1 MAEYRTPDYT
11 RNPSRQNIFS
21 VRNSW
26 RPDVIDILDSEE
38 AMTQRE
44 DALKFETARI
54 KALQEERLHIQK
66 KTFTKWINSFLSKAR
81 MEVEELFT
89 DLSDGKRLLKLLE
102 IISGERLGKPN
113 NGRMR
118 VHKIENVNKSLAF
131 LHTKVRL
138 ESIGAEDIVDGNPR
152 LILGLIWTIILRF
165 QIQEIEIEVEEDNES
180 SEKRSAKDALLLW
193 CQRKTSGYPGVNIQD
208 FSNSW
213 RSGLG
218 FNALIHSHRPD
229 LIDFNKLSAGRH
241 IDNLNYAFDVA
252 QNELGVPRL
261 LDAEDIDTHRPDEKS
276 ILTYV
281 ASYYHTFAR
290 MKTEMKSG
298 KRIANILGQVLDS
311 EKRKAR
317 YELLSSNL
325 LDWIRTQIAELND
338 HSFPNSLEG
347 VQSLM
352 LAFKQYRT
360 LEKPMKYQE
369 LNEIEM
375 LHFHI
380 NTQLKSLQQPLF
392 VPLDG
397 QLIQDLQRAWENLEK
412 AENRRETALRTE
424 LQRQER
430 LEQLA
435 YKFERKRILRDG
447 YLKEMIQVL
456 SDPRYGSNLAHID
469 ATVKKHEAIS
479 ADIHAREE
487 RFNDLTNMAEELVK
501 EKYHGCE
508 QIVEKEQE
516 VMKRWK
522 ELLDLL
528 DKHKTSLATMSWLMS
543 TLREID
549 TLIGTIDELAAS
561 FQSNDVGNHLIAV
574 EDLLQIHALSELQV
588 NSIGEAQRKLHRQ
601 SQNFLNSG
609 HKEAPVL
616 QKQLKQFDAA
626 YTRLQEQM
634 AQRRTR
640 LEDARTFFQFIQ
652 DHEEEEGWIIEKGRI
667 CQAEVTAKDLR
678 AVLSLQQKHKAL
690 QAELKARRPKSE
702 QLVSAGKRLVADKHP
717 MSSEIVSRTEAL
729 HELWSN
735 LEQLAAL
742 KSAKLEDAAKA
753 YQFYADANEAESW
766 LKERQ
771 ALVESRDLGQD
782 EPSAQALLQRHKDL
796 EGELSSYQ
804 GDVDTL
810 NAQADALL
818 SAGIT
823 KLELLM
829 PSEMEPEK
837 IVEEWTQEVRTV
849 PQEVWVEE
857 EIEKVEPK
865 TIIEQRSVPQVK
877 ALYPFSGQ
885 GMSMVKGEL
894 MFLLEK
900 TNSDWW
906 HVRRAGGQD
915 GFVPANYVQE
925 VEPKVIQVQVRRP
938 EKVKVKQKVKKIQMV
953 QQTVPV
959 RKQVKQPPRPKR
971 RSSVEDAGVEKRQK
985 KINDTYDN
993 LKEQA
998 KRRRTLLEDAIRLY
1012 GFYRE
1017 CDSFEKWMKDC
1028 EKMLKSEEP
1037 SDNVDAARRQY
1048 EKFLTDMSAS
1058 GRRLEDIDKAVKEFA
1073 AQGHNSLA
1081 EIKARQRQIHSLWD
1095 HLNKLRA
1102 EREKSLEGASS
1113 VELFRRTC
1121 EEAKDWMVEKM
1132 TQLDSDELGP
1142 DLKTVQALQRRHGNL
1157 ERELAPVQDK
1167 VERVNLLAASV
1178 KNNYPNEKDNVNAKQ
1193 KEIQNL
1199 WEKVKTKALERRT
1212 RLEDAVGQQ
1221 IFINSSKSLLG
1232 WLSGT
1237 KEKLKAEEPAKDVQT
1252 AQNLIKEHKD
1262 MMDDIQ
1268 AHKDEFV
1275 EVCKLGRQLMAR
1287 PNSERALIQ
1296 DYIARLNE
1304 GLSGVQDDWAAKQTR
1319 LEQGLALAQFNREA
1333 DQIDAN
1339 TKSHEEFLKFP
1350 QLGGNIDDVEAL
1362 LRQHED
1368 FENKLTA
1375 QEERLKNFVTSAE
1388 KLVDG
1393 NHYDKDY
1400 IKNRKDAV
1408 IARRAKVKQLANE
1421 RREAL
1426 LASRRFQQFSGD
1438 ADELRGWLK
1447 DKLKTA
1453 TDENFR
1459 ELANLERKLQKHEA
1473 FERELRS
1480 NHNRI
1485 RDLKK
1490 TGDALISEKNY
1501 RSADVKDVLSELN
1514 QKWDELTKISADKG
1528 RKLRQAAA
1536 QHSYNRT
1543 LEDAKTHLD
1552 KIESSL
1558 CSQELGTDLRSCKEL
1573 LKKHQAVET
1582 EISQW
1587 EGKLAE
1593 VSNLGQEMAHEGHF
1607 DADNILKASKK
1618 CASRLEALKEPAK
1631 KRRQELEESL
1641 KYHKFKFELDAER
1654 QWIQEHLASANAQP
1668 SVGSLYEAQSAHK
1681 KHAKLTAEVSGHGPH
1696 IEKTLASGAVLSQQP
1711 HPEAAKVGE
1720 LCAELSSLWG
1730 KLNEQTVKR
1739 GRELDLAL
1747 KAQQY
1752 LFEVQEVENWLSE
1765 KADMLGSTDFGRD
1778 RDATTKLLTK
1788 HKALELQL
1796 DSYDGIINEMS
1807 RTAGAMVSAN
1817 HPDSKILKE
1826 RQAALTRQLQL
1837 LMKQARARQSKL
1849 VESLCV
1855 HEYFAESAEFEQ
1867 YVRDNEQN
1875 ALSEDYGSDYEH
1887 LLLLQARFDDF
1898 RHRIQGGA
1906 ERFKFCEELARKLK
1920 LAEGPVA
1927 TDVENKQTQLS
1938 DAWSR
1943 LLSLIETREQ
1953 KLAAAGEIH
1962 RFHRDVAEALAR
1974 IQEKSAA
1981 IPEDK
1986 GKDLN
1991 SVLAL
1996 IRRHEGFENDLVAL
2010 EAQLQVLVEDAARLT
2025 ALYPGSNAKHI
2036 SDQQAIVIESW
2047 NDLQNQSLA
2056 RREELGAACDLQ
2068 RFLTQAR
2075 SLMGWSTGLRATLLA
2090 EERVSDAAGAQS
2102 LKAQHEAI
2110 KSEIEAREENFRAI
2124 VETGEAL
2131 AQGGHSQAQEIQDR
2145 LQALLEERQKLH
2157 TAWQQKKVYLD
2168 QLIDLHFFLR
2178 DAKQLETLSSAQE
2191 VALQSSETD
2200 GSVEEVSSAAK
2211 KHEAFEKLLAAQEDK
2226 FASLNDHCQKLTAQN
2241 HFDSENIG
2249 SRLNTVL
2256 AKREKV
2262 KDLSADKKL
2271 RLQEALLHAQFVRDA
2286 NEAETWI
2293 AEKMK
2298 ALETQAN
2305 LTQVPDL
2312 ETKIKRLQ
2320 KHQAFQSELKQHQTQ
2335 INSITNNANT
2345 LMQRKHKHAR
2355 DVRAQLDGL
2364 LSKWKALL
2372 QEAANQGRGLEEA
2385 QDILEF
2391 NLQSDKIE
2399 AWIRDKELLVS
2410 AQDTGRDYEHCA
2422 SLQRRLDDVDSGM
2435 KMDDERLKNVS
2446 QLADKIVA
2454 QGASQTTPIKQRK
2467 DQLIAK
2473 WKGLQ
2478 GALGQFRSRLSDA
2491 LEVHALARDVADTVA
2506 RINEKSALL
2515 SLSSSTADTASLQAT
2530 ELRKRKHQA
2539 LLRDVSA
2546 IEAKKKEHESEGR
2559 RLSNKFPEHAG
2570 TVRTHLSTL
2579 ESAWEELQSKLSES
2593 QSQLEAALTKH
2604 QFHSQLRDLEAWAAH
2619 MAKDFDTDELPQ
2631 NTATAENLLQQH
2643 NDRKAEIDGR
2653 QEAFRSLREFGQKLG
2668 IDEELPHIEEVRLSL
2683 SSAWEAR
2690 RLRLQEAL
2698 QLQKFKEMAE
2708 HAESWL
2714 ASKEAFLAYDDL
2726 GDSLASV
2733 EALLRKHEAFEKTLI
2748 AQVAKVSELEK
2759 LARDMSTASHFDSDA
2774 VQQRVQTVCKRRE
2787 KLCEAAALRKK
2798 RLLESKDLQM
2808 FLRSL
2813 YEVDSWLN
2821 QKLQVAGDGNYLDQV
2836 NLTSKIQRH
2845 QAFEAE
2851 LAANKDGLASVSREG
2866 EALVAQG
2873 HFASMEIQ
2881 SQLAELDAKW
2891 RRLLA
2896 ESELKRTR
2904 LREAYQALLFG
2915 RSLGELETWLEDF
2928 EVQLQSEDH
2937 GSDLSAVNALVRK
2950 HAALTQDYWAKSND
2964 LAELKANPQHAAL
2977 LRDSHVAENLTGR
2990 VEALNSRFTA
3000 LQDSL
3005 QIRKE
3010 NLDDSQSLHQLLRDI
3025 DEQIVWLNEK
3035 TPLASSEELGSSLD
3049 EVKALQRKHQAL
3061 DAEVAFR
3068 EQLIRGMASRG
3079 QSLVKGGHFA
3089 SPQIEKAVS
3098 ILQDGLN
3105 QLKDAASLRK
3115 LRLQDALEAQMF
3127 YSRASEVEQW
3137 VKEKLPLATSADLG
3151 KDEDAV
3157 DSNLKKLEALL
3168 RDIHEYTDSVNN
3180 LDKLGVALLERNH
3193 FDEDNIKLR
3202 TQQIQNKFEDLRNKA
3217 VQRQK
3222 LLESAK
3228 VAHQFLREAND
3239 LEEFLNEQM
3248 QIAASEEYGNDIE
3261 HVELLIQKFES
3272 FLSNLHAEE
3281 ARVASLNNAAKKG
3294 LSKSANNA
3302 DRAKVEAKLD
3312 EVLTLY
3318 QDLKELAAA
3327 RQEALAGAKQV
3338 HIFDRTAD
3346 ETIAW
3351 AQEKTSA
3358 MYAEGYGHDLESI
3371 QALVRK
3377 HQGYERDMEA
3387 LKSQVDTV
3395 NTEASRLSALF
3406 PDAKEHIDAKK
3417 EELNDAFIELQTEA
3431 KLRCEKLQQAEK
3443 LQAYFDEYRD
3453 LMAWINEMMAKI
3465 TSPDLASDV
3474 PGAELLISRHEEYQ
3488 QEMGSRNDA
3497 FADFIDTGNK
3507 LIEQG
3512 HFLSSEIRERL
3523 SVLESRRKL
3532 LTETWARRK
3541 YIYDQNLDTQIFKR
3555 DAEVCES
3562 WLNAR
3567 EPVLND
3573 PDLGESI
3580 PEVEELI
3587 RKHEDFEK
3595 TVEAQEEKFNAL
3607 RRITLLEQEF
3617 TKQKE
3622 AEEEAKKAEK
3632 ERAEKERQESRKRAE
3647 IQKIT
3652 EQRRKEDDRRR
3663 AQEMRNG
3670 QDHYPPVINEPSQ
3683 ESSGFGLSKSGSFT
3697 QLFNQRRAT
3706 DFGLGLE
3713 PHSRFEFRY
3722 RFGSDRVKPSSDI
3735 KRAESMKVE
3744 KKATPVRRVP
3754 SFTTRRRTQ
3763 SFRRPGAVDSPGPGP
3778 ENLPPVEIRG
3788 ILDRKHELMSG
3799 GKRAAIR
3806 SWKSFYTVLC
3816 GQLLCFFKDLD
3827 DFVQSKAAAS
3837 PIIIYKAKCDK
3848 AEDYT
3853 KKKHVFRLSGAD
3865 GSEYLFLASTQSE
3878 MEDWINKINFHAELP
3893 PNLQLLSYEESGKS
3907 PGGRR
3912 MSVDSQQSAA
3922 TTGDASSSEDEVDHH
3937 HLQQSSSNNL
3947 HPPSHRLQ
3955 PPSEKP
3961 PVPPRGPSTQRS
3973 SGEWSQRSTLP
3984 ASYRPDGSYA
3994 PEPSPRSSLNSSHD
4008 DVWLRKEE
4016 GVYGNLPQGRP
4027 TSVPAFPPNL
4037 NIPGQSSSRTSVSE
4051 YPPSENGDSSGKKS
4065 EKKQNVLSSLFRK
4078 KKATH
4083 L

>member
-1 MAEYRTPDYT
+1 MIYASPYQQHPPREPD
-11 RNPSRQNIFS
+11 
-21 VRNSW
+21 VMDG

-208 FSNSW
+208 FSSSW

-229 LIDFNKLSAGRH
+229 LIDFNKLSPGKH

-276 ILTYV
+276 VLTYV

-317 YELLSSNL
+317 YELLSTNL
-325 LDWIRTQIAELND
+325 LDWIRTKIAELND
-338 HSFPNSLEG
+338 HAFPNSLEG
-347 VQSLM
+347 TQSLM

-360 LEKPMKYQE
+360 LEKPLKYLE

-380 NTQLKSLQQPLF
+380 NTQLKSLSQPLF

-412 AENRRETALRTE
+412 AENRRESALRTE

-456 SDPRYGSNLAHID
+456 SDPRYGSNLAQVD

-501 EKYHGCE
+501 ENYHGCE
-508 QIVEKEQE
+508 NVVEKEQE

-522 ELLDLL
+522 DLLSLL
-528 DKHKTSLATMSWLMS
+528 DKHKTSLTTMSWLMS

-549 TLIGTIDELAAS
+549 TLIGTIDELAVS
-561 FQSNDVGNHLIAV
+561 FLSNEVGNHLIAV

-601 SQNFLNSG
+601 SQNFLASG

-616 QKQLKQFDAA
+616 QKRLKQFDAA
-626 YTRLQEQM
+626 YVRLQEQM
-634 AQRRTR
+634 AHRRSR

-690 QAELKARRPKSE
+690 QAEMKARRPKSE
-702 QLVSAGKRLVADKHP
+702 QLVSAGKRLVTDNHP
-717 MSSEIVSRTEAL
+717 MSSEIVSRTQAL

-782 EPSAQALLQRHKDL
+782 EPSSQALLQRHKDL
-796 EGELSSYQ
+796 EGELSAYQ

-810 NAQADALL
+810 NAQAEALL

-857 EIEKVEPK
+857 EIEKIEPK
-865 TIIEQRSVPQVK
+865 TVLEQRSVPQVK
-877 ALYPFSGQ
+877 SLYPFSGQ

-900 TNSDWW
+900 TNGDWW

-925 VEPKVIQVQVRRP
+925 VEPKIIQVQVRRP
-938 EKVKVKQKVKKIQMV
+938 EKVKIKQKVKKIQMV

-985 KINDTYDN
+985 KINDTYSK
-993 LKEQA
+993 LQEQA
-998 KRRRTLLEDAIRLY
+998 KKRRVLLEDAIRLY

-1028 EKMLKSEEP
+1028 EKMLNSEEP

-1073 AQGHNSLA
+1073 AQGHSSLTD
-1081 EIKARQRQIHSLWD
+1081 IKARQRQIHSLWD

-1178 KNNYPNEKDNVNAKQ
+1178 KNNYPNEKENVNARQ
-1193 KEIQNL
+1193 KEIQSL
-1199 WEKVKTKALERRT
+1199 WENVKTKALERRT

-1221 IFINSSKSLLG
+1221 IFINSSKNLLG

-1237 KEKLKAEEPAKDVQT
+1237 KAKLKAEEPAKDVQT

-1262 MMDDIQ
+1262 IQDDIQ

-1296 DYIARLNE
+1296 DFIARLNE
-1304 GLSGVQDDWAAKQTR
+1304 GLAGAQDDWAAKQNR
-1319 LEQGLALAQFNREA
+1319 LQQGLALAQFNREA

-1375 QEERLKNFVTSAE
+1375 QEERLKNFAVAAE

-1393 NHYDKDY
+1393 DHYDKDY
-1400 IKNRKDAV
+1400 IKNRKNEV
-1408 IARRAKVKQLANE
+1408 VARRAKVRQLANE
-1421 RREAL
+1421 RRDAL

-1438 ADELRGWLK
+1438 ADELRGWLQ

-1453 TDENFR
+1453 KDENFR

-1480 NHNRI
+1480 NHNRM
-1485 RDLKK
+1485 RDLNK
-1490 TGDALISEKNY
+1490 TGDALTAEGNY
-1501 RSADVKDVLSELN
+1501 RSADVKNVLSELN
-1514 QKWDELTKISADKG
+1514 QKWDELMKISADKG

-1543 LEDAKTHLD
+1543 LEDARIHLD
-1552 KIESSL
+1552 QIESSL
-1558 CSQELGTDLRSCKEL
+1558 RSQELGTDLRSCKEL
-1573 LKKHQAVET
+1573 LKKHQAVES

-1587 EGKLAE
+1587 QGKLTE
-1593 VSNLGQEMAHEGHF
+1593 VSSLGQEMAHEGHF
-1607 DADNILKASKK
+1607 DADNILKSSKK
-1618 CASRLEALKEPAK
+1618 CADRLEALREPAR

-1654 QWIQEHLASANAQP
+1654 QWIQEHMVSANAQP

-1681 KHAKLTAEVSGHGPH
+1681 KHAKLKAEVSGHGPH
-1696 IEKTLASGAVLSQQP
+1696 IEKTLASGAVLAQQP

-1720 LCAELSSLWG
+1720 LCAELSSLWE
-1730 KLNEQTVKR
+1730 KLNEQTAKR

-1752 LFEVQEVENWLSE
+1752 LFEAQEVENWLSE
-1765 KADMLGSTDFGRD
+1765 KADMLNSTDFGRD

-1796 DSYDGIINEMS
+1796 DSYDGIISEMS

-1817 HPDSKILKE
+1817 HPDSKIIKE
-1826 RQAALTRQLQL
+1826 RQEALSRQLQL
-1837 LMKQARARQSKL
+1837 LMKQGRARQSKL

-1867 YVRDNEQN
+1867 YVKDNEQN

-1898 RHRIQGGA
+1898 RHRLQGGA
-1906 ERFKFCEELARKLK
+1906 ERFKLCEELARKLK
-1920 LAEGPVA
+1920 SIEGPVSA
-1927 TDVENKQTQLS
+1927 DIESKQTQLS
-1938 DAWSR
+1938 ESWNR
-1943 LLSLIETREQ
+1943 LLALVETREQ

-2025 ALYPGSNAKHI
+2025 TLYPGNNAKHI

-2047 NDLQNQSLA
+2047 NDLQSQSLA

-2075 SLMGWSTGLRATLLA
+2075 SLMSWSTGLRATLLA
-2090 EERVSDAAGAQS
+2090 EEKVSDAAGAQA

-2110 KSEIEAREENFRAI
+2110 KSEIEAREDNFRAI

-2131 AQGGHSQAQEIQDR
+2131 AQGGHSQAQEIQER

-2191 VALQSSETD
+2191 VALQSSEAD

-2211 KHEAFEKLLAAQEDK
+2211 KHESFEKLLAAQDEK
-2226 FASLNDHCQKLTAQN
+2226 FVSLNDHCQKLTAQN

-2249 SRLNTVL
+2249 SRLKAVL
-2256 AKREKV
+2256 AKRKKV
-2262 KDLSADKKL
+2262 KDLSAEKKH
-2271 RLQEALLHAQFVRDA
+2271 RLQEALLHAQFVRDT
-2286 NEAETWI
+2286 NEAEVWI

-2345 LMQRKHKHAR
+2345 LMQRKHKHSR

-2391 NLQSDKIE
+2391 NLQTDKIE

-2410 AQDTGRDYEHCA
+2410 AQDTGRDYEHCS
-2422 SLQRRLDDVDSGM
+2422 SLQRRLDDVDSDM

-2446 QLADKIVA
+2446 QLADKIVT
-2454 QGASQTTPIKQRK
+2454 QGSQTTPIKQRK
-2467 DQLIAK
+2467 DQLISK

-2478 GALGQFRSRLSDA
+2478 GALSQFRSRLGDA

-2506 RINEKSALL
+2506 RTNEKAALL
-2515 SLSSSTADTASLQAT
+2515 SLSASTADTASLQAT
-2530 ELRKRKHQA
+2530 ELRKRKHKA

-2559 RLSNKFPEHAG
+2559 RLSNKFPDHAG

-2579 ESAWEELQSKLSES
+2579 ETAWEGLQSKLSES
-2593 QSQLEAALTKH
+2593 QTQLEATLTKH
-2604 QFHSQLRDLEAWAAH
+2604 QFYSQLRDLEAWAAH
-2619 MAKDFDTDELPQ
+2619 MAKEFDTEELPQ
-2631 NTATAENLLQQH
+2631 NTASAEHFLQQH
-2643 NDRKAEIDGR
+2643 SDRKAEIDGR

-2668 IDEELPHIEEVRLSL
+2668 MEEELPHIEEVRLSL

-2708 HAESWL
+2708 NAESWL

-2733 EALLRKHEAFEKTLI
+2733 EALLRKHEAFEKTLS

-2759 LARDMSTASHFDSDA
+2759 LARDMSTAGHFDSEA

-2787 KLCEAAALRKK
+2787 KLCETSALRKK

-2821 QKLQVAGDGNYLDQV
+2821 QKLQVASDENYRDQV

-2851 LAANKDGLASVSREG
+2851 LAANKDGHASVSREG

-2881 SQLAELDAKW
+2881 SQLAEIDAKW

-2896 ESELKRTR
+2896 ESETKRIRLK
-2904 LREAYQALLFG
+2904 EAYQALLLE
-2915 RSLGELETWLEDF
+2915 RSLGELESWLEDF

-2937 GSDLSAVNALVRK
+2937 GSDLSAANSLVRK
-2950 HAALTQDYWAKSND
+2950 HAALTQDYWAKNND

-2977 LRDSHVAENLTGR
+2977 LRDSHLADALSAR
-2990 VEALNSRFTA
+2990 VEALGLKFTA

-3010 NLDDSQSLHQLLRDI
+3010 NLDDSQALHQLLRDV

-3035 TPLASSEELGSSLD
+3035 TPLASSEELGTSLD

-3061 DAEVAFR
+3061 DAEIAYR
-3068 EQLIRGMASRG
+3068 EQLIRGMIGRG
-3079 QSLVKGGHFA
+3079 QSHIKGGHFA
-3089 SPQIEKAVS
+3089 SPQIEKAIN
-3098 ILQDGLN
+3098 ILLEGLN

-3137 VKEKLPLATSADLG
+3137 VKDRLPSATSPDFG

-3157 DSNLKKLEALL
+3157 DTNLKKLDALL
-3168 RDIHEYTDSVNN
+3168 RDIHEYTESVNN
-3180 LDKLGVALLERNH
+3180 LDKLCMALLERNH
-3193 FDEDNIKLR
+3193 FDEERIKLR
-3202 TQQIQNKFEDLRNKA
+3202 MKQIQGKFEDLRNKA
-3217 VQRQK
+3217 QQRQK

-3228 VAHQFLREAND
+3228 VAHQFLREASE
-3239 LEEFLNEQM
+3239 LEEFLNDQM
-3248 QIAASEEYGNDIE
+3248 QVAASEEYGNDIE
-3261 HVELLIQKFES
+3261 HVELLIQKFDS

-3281 ARVASLNNAAKKG
+3281 ARVTSLSTAAKKG

-3302 DRAKVEAKLD
+3302 DRAKVEAKLED
-3312 EVLTLY
+3312 VMTLY

-3395 NTEASRLSALF
+3395 NSEAARLSTLF

-3417 EELNDAFIELQTEA
+3417 EELNDAFVELQTEA

-3465 TSPDLASDV
+3465 TSPELAADV

-3488 QEMGSRNDA
+3488 QEMSSRNEA
-3497 FADFIDTGNK
+3497 FADFFDTGNK

-3523 SVLESRRKL
+3523 SVLETRRKL
-3532 LTETWARRK
+3532 LVETWARRK
-3541 YIYDQNLDTQIFKR
+3541 HIYEQNLDTQIFKR
-3555 DAEVCES
+3555 DAEMCEA
-3562 WLNAR
+3562 WLSAR
-3567 EPVLND
+3567 EPVLHD

-3595 TVEAQEEKFNAL
+3595 TVEAQEDKFNAL
-3607 RRITLLEQEF
+3607 KRITLLEQEF

-3622 AEEEAKKAEK
+3622 EEEEAKKAEK
-3632 ERAEKERQESRKRAE
+3632 ERADRERQESRKRAE

-3670 QDHYPPVINEPSQ
+3670 QDHYPPAIQEPSQ
-3683 ESSGFGLSKSGSFT
+3683 ESGGFGLSKSGSFT

-3706 DFGLGLE
+3706 D
-3713 PHSRFEFRY
+3713 
-3722 RFGSDRVKPSSDI
+3722 I

-3744 KKATPVRRVP
+3744 KKANPVRRVP

-3799 GKRAAIR
+3799 GKRATVR
-3806 SWKSFYTVLC
+3806 SWKSYYTVLC

-3827 DFVQSKAAAS
+3827 DFVQSKAATS
-3837 PIIIYKAKCDK
+3837 PIIIYKAKCEK

-3878 MEDWINKINFHAELP
+3878 MEDWINKVNFHADLP
-3893 PNLQLLSYEESGKS
+3893 PNLQLLSYEEAGKS

-3912 MSVDSQQSAA
+3912 MSIDSQQSAA

-3937 HLQQSSSNNL
+3937 HLHPTSNNSN
-3947 HPPSHRLQ
+3947 HASTQRLQ

-3973 SGEWSQRSTLP
+3973 SGEWAQRNTLP
-3984 ASYRPDGSYA
+3984 ASYRPDGGYA
-3994 PEPSPRSSLNSSHD
+3994 PEPTPRSSLNSSHD
-4008 DVWLRKEE
+4008 DVWLRRPDE
-4016 GVYGNLPQGRP
+4016 GVFAPPLPSSMPPPPASRQPYQAAYNVYGNLPQGRP
-4027 TSVPAFPPNL
+4027 TSVPAYPPNL
-4037 NIPGQSSSRTSVSE
+4037 NPSQGPSRNSSSE
-4051 YPPSENGDSSGKKS
+4051 YPPSENGDSSSKKS
-4065 EKKQNVLSSLFRK
+4065 EKKQNALTSLFRK